1 VKRGTTVYRRIAG
14 LQVYKSVLYKVESK
28 NSSAHLI
35 RLCFISVLVAAT
47 WSSLD
52 FVVASTCFDIESFVV
67 NTSLVAIL
75 LVVDISLFDIS
86 LVVVSLVAVL
96 VVHYLTRRG
105 HRSSRCLIYRR
116 HLSCRRHHYLTRLS
130 RTTFSKL
137 LLVAILLVPVGRR
150 FDLFGAISNH
160 LLSLRES
167 FRLAAALAQVA
178 HLETISRLPSA
189 HQRNLV
195 EEFI

>member
-116 HLSCRRHHYLTRLS
+116 HLSCRRLS
-130 RTTFSKL
+130 
-137 LLVAILLVPVGRR
+137 LVVVTIILLVSVGRR
-150 FDLFGAISNH
+150 SQSYYLSPSYSFQSDDVSTFSE
-160 LLSLRES
+160 LSLTTYCR
-167 FRLAAALAQVA
+167 
-178 HLETISRLPSA
+178 
-189 HQRNLV
+189 
-195 EEFI
+195 